1 MLAQTI
7 ENALAQHTLC
17 AAFQVTAAANG
28 DRPALRTVGA
38 EREYTWREYAEEV
51 PRIAGG
57 LHALGVRAG
66 DAVGLMLAGCSEF
79 HLIDTAAMHLGA
91 APFSI
96 YYTNPVEQIVPM
108 IENSRGAGRLHATEY
123 ATIIEEVAQAG
134 GTIEHIIVVE
144 PGNVEVPAARDDFDF
159 DAAWQA
165 IGPEDIAG
173 IVYTS
178 GTTGEPKGVEWSH
191 GALIDNMRGLHALA
205 PVSPAGGWSP
215 TCRWRTWPSAS

>member
-1 MLAQTI
+1 MSQATAPDTALLAQTI

-108 IENSRGAGRLHATEY
+108 IENSQARVGSRNPSTRRSSRRSPSRAGTM
-123 ATIIEEVAQAG
+123 
-134 GTIEHIIVVE
+134 EHVIVVE
-144 PGNVEVPAARDDFDF
+144 PGNVEVPPARDDFDF

-165 IGPEDIAG
+165 MGPR
-173 IVYTS
+173 TS
-178 GTTGEPKGVEWSH
+178 RASSTRP
-191 GALIDNMRGLHALA
+191 ARPA
-205 PVSPAGGWSP
+205 SPRASSG
-215 TCRWRTWPSAS
+215 RTAR